1 MNIKHIGNPGNMTVE
16 VTGIDSTTRAS
27 LAESFLT
34 RYSRGPREPVT
45 YRGTEEEY
53 ERFRAFLD
61 EAEGEA
67 RVKA

>member
-16 VTGIDSTTRAS
+16 VTGIDSVVRAS
-27 LAESFLT
+27 LACSFLHPDPAMEVFT
-34 RYSRGPREPVT
+34 
-45 YRGTEEEY
+45 GTEEEY
-53 ERFRAFLD
+53 TRFRTFQD